1 MYISRSISLYVSP
14 QLELVVSVQYNTPQ
28 ISHQSV
34 QLYLFTRAVNFKF
47 TLSFNS
53 SSTCSI
59 CTNKLLPPLALPP
72 NITTPLPL
80 TTPPTYTM
88 YITPEKE
95 LYTIIQQFY
104 SGKYADIA
112 ALDLDTEFDFTNIL
126 YDIEAQFYKIRA
138 HLALADYNSAT
149 AALSTL
155 MHNISTNAEKNLID
169 AQTAELLH
177 NDTKVLNSF
186 IDFKK
191 LNTIDHDLLES
202 IDNST
207 PSLAYIYK
215 RIILHEATAA
225 GAETLSSPELD
236 LEAYVFSLFSS
247 ASSSGKDVDTNK
259 VADLKRHY
267 SDVLILDFAA
277 AWLGLSGATS
287 STGANDDSNITAK
300 NSYYFFEELT
310 SSSNTDSAKNVIN
323 LLAAHLKLC
332 NLPEALECL
341 EKLKTE
347 TDIKPEWEYSLLIN
361 KIALAST
368 TMNSEERAQLIQEIK
383 QKFPT
388 SSYVKDLEEKSQLFD
403 TIVQEYN

>member
-1 MYISRSISLYVSP
+1 
-14 QLELVVSVQYNTPQ
+14 
-28 ISHQSV
+28 
-34 QLYLFTRAVNFKF
+34 
-47 TLSFNS
+47 
-53 SSTCSI
+53 
-59 CTNKLLPPLALPP
+59 
-72 NITTPLPL
+72 
-80 TTPPTYTM
+80 M

-403 TIVQEYN
+403 TIVQEYNWRADGGILLSSLSS